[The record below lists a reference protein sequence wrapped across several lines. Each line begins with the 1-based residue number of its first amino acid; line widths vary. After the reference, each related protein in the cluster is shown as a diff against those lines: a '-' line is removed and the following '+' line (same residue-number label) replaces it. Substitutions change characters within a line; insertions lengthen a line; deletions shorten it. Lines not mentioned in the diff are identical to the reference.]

1 MASVKPKKILA
12 VDDEEVIRNFYRDSL
27 TMKGY
32 SVDHAVD
39 GLDALGALW
48 DSVYDL
54 VITDINMPRLDG
66 LGFYECARTRF
77 PYLKDRFLFI
87 TGSPPGTVES
97 LYGPERIMLKPF
109 KIDEL
114 FDMVDRI
121 TAAPLDL
128 QLEQDGL
135 NRRVAQRVLCR
146 NDCFMTSEG
155 STTRRP
161 VAARTQDISAQW
173 LQVRYFGETVMAGDR
188 VRVRIGGTEASA
200 GFRFK
205 KDGQVVWAHGMNHV
219 VCAGVSFNEPIPQE
233 LLNSLK
239 SGAPVA

>member
-114 FDMVDRI
+114 FDM
-121 TAAPLDL
+121 
-128 QLEQDGL
+128 DGL

-161 VAARTQDISAQW
+161 VAARTQDISAQG